1 MSDDKSEPNAS
12 SISAKVIVFVP
23 SLYEDYFKLIGL
35 GFTNVVSTYLPKI
48 TEAQLTLLKQKF
60 KVVILI
66 ANQYVNAAACSKYC
80 RENNMYCDQIDLQ
93 GCSSVVEY
101 IEKNSNAIIDK
112 VDEYERILT

>member
-1 MSDDKSEPNAS
+1 M
-12 SISAKVIVFVP
+12 IIVTT
-23 SLYEDYFKLIGL
+23 YEDYFKLIGL